1 MKIKYLY
8 IMLLCCDKNIF
19 AMEGNKESVDT
30 PCCFMP
36 SVIETNVEQCTKTNP
51 VLTQI
56 GYSKNKYAYLYGD
69 NINEQVHFI
78 VKKIFQ
84 KEGKNIFFGPLPGK
98 KVTDNFIQTNK
109 GGSVGMGLI
118 FSYLGQEQYPNA
130 IVFAS
135 GGVDETGSLVPI
147 DGLYEKGRCMIENMK
162 QYSSQYKKDT
172 RFFFVLPWKNKE
184 EWCIYESFFK
194 SKVSL
199 HDLNI
204 NCLFPKNSFE
214 LRAMIV
220 EKELC
225 SKRKN
230 DEVSNI
236 FASYKVPLIDNDSKI
251 KEKDDMKKVL
261 IFLADCLTSPK
272 LFEYSLREV
281 RCLFLK
287 HFRNYCQLYDIGFNE
302 DADIK
307 DKVIAFFQTL
317 FFMLPKLEF
326 EFTIRDLFEEAMS
339 CLNNE
344 NVRNYFIGIIKE
356 LLKSNEK
363 GGQESPVKGVISLED
378 ITNNW
383 SSFFIENLK
392 RIIQEECEN
401 ARLKAELNLLP
412 WKDALAELCEKENKA
427 NYVVEVKDLEQFSM
441 LLEKEESYCQE
452 CEKTNDIRESV
463 WKCVKDR
470 KKNKI
475 EEIIKPYVDMFEQ
488 LYLHYDKNQKFK
500 YIIQVI
506 NTAINNKNDD
516 LYRILEE
523 VFMRNENN
531 NDVYLFV
538 AVMYYMLFNF
548 NKNEDYLVLQPIV
561 RFWKDFIGKNKPSE
575 ILIINFLSFLNAKLT
590 LNKFNT
596 ELMQRLCFDAALF
609 DEESGLLLYFDW
621 LCTYED
627 AVFNWIKYEGSLSL
641 FFLHQ
646 CSPFIK
652 KYIQQT
658 LFVFYSEVKDDKTKI
673 ILSKKIANLFFEFP
687 ITLQKKLYDV
697 WVTDKK
703 KNMCILLSLSE
714 HLNSKIS
721 SFLGSHFQEGEI
733 KWLQD
738 LNSDLKK
745 HVDKKQN

>member
-1 MKIKYLY
+1 
-8 IMLLCCDKNIF
+8 MLLCCDKNIF

-147 DGLYEKGRCMIENMK
+147 DGLYEKGRCMIEYMK
-162 QYSSQYKKDT
+162 QYSSQYKKGK

-199 HDLNI
+199 YDLNI

-225 SKRKN
+225 SQSKN

-251 KEKDDMKKVL
+251 KEKDDMKEVL

-287 HFRNYCQLYDIGFNE
+287 HFRNYYQLYDIDFNE
-302 DADIK
+302 EK
-307 DKVIAFFQTL
+307 DEMKDMVIAFFQTL
-317 FFMLPKLEF
+317 FFMLSKFEF
-326 EFTIRDLFEEAMS
+326 ECTIKDLVKES
-339 CLNNE
+339 ISSLNNE
-344 NVRNYFIGIIKE
+344 KVRKSFIAIAKKLLERNKKKEDFESMESDEYIK
-356 LLKSNEK
+356 K
-363 GGQESPVKGVISLED
+363 
-378 ITNNW
+378 NW
-383 SSFFIENLK
+383 NSFFENNLV

-401 ARLKAELNLLP
+401 GRWKAKLNLLP
-412 WKDALAELCEKENKA
+412 WRDDLAELCGIKDETLD
-427 NYVVEVKDLEQFSM
+427 VVEVKDLEKFSM
-441 LLEKEESYCQE
+441 LLEKEKSYCQE
-452 CEKTNDIRESV
+452 CKKTNDIRESV

-470 KKNKI
+470 KKKEI
-475 EEIIKPYVDMFEQ
+475 EEIIKPYVDMFEK
-488 LYLHYDKNQKFK
+488 LYLHYDENKTFK

-506 NTAINNKNDD
+506 NKAINNKNDD

-538 AVMYYMLFNF
+538 AVMYYMLFVF
-548 NKNEDYLVLQPIV
+548 KKNEDYLVLQPIV
-561 RFWKDFIGKNKPSE
+561 RFWKDFIGKKKPSK
-575 ILIINFLSFLNAKLT
+575 ILIINFLSFLNEKLT

-596 ELMQRLCFDAALF
+596 ELMQGLCFDAALF

-627 AVFNWIKYEGSLSL
+627 AVFHWIKYGNSLSL

-703 KNMCILLSLSE
+703 KNMCILVSLSE

-738 LNSDLKK
+738 LNSDLENN
-745 HVDKKQN
+745 VEKKQN